1 MGNASETVFEA
12 GGGGWQA
19 DTDEQDQ
26 ANSQH
31 YIKEGRSDNACPL
44 LERKVRRGSKGLCAG
59 MTKEKNKTKTTHQ
72 QQSCALP
79 VAIGW
84 FEASGN
90 SVRQHYRHTGR
101 SDEHQR

>member
-31 YIKEGRSDNACPL
+31 YIKEGSSDNTYPL

-59 MTKEKNKTKTTHQ
+59 MTKEKSRKTK
-72 QQSCALP
+72 L
-79 VAIGW
+79 
-84 FEASGN
+84 
-90 SVRQHYRHTGR
+90 RQLTSSRAVL
-101 SDEHQR
+101 SQLL